1 MVDGFIR
8 CGICDQDFKS
18 TEEWDEH
25 AKGERH
31 QKLITVWRIRE
42 IEMRASN
49 HHFIMRE
56 EMVEAR
62 RLVDEENIT
71 VEQIGDRLRQALE
84 KLADKKEK
92 ERKE

>member
-1 MVDGFIR
+1 
-8 CGICDQDFKS
+8 
-18 TEEWDEH
+18 
-25 AKGERH
+25 
-31 QKLITVWRIRE
+31 
-42 IEMRASN
+42 
-49 HHFIMRE
+49 MRE